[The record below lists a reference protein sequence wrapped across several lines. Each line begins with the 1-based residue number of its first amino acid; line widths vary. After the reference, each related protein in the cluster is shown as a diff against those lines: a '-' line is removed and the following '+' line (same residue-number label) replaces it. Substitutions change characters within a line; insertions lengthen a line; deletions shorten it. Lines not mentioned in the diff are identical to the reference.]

1 MNSVIKQH
9 PLYKLSKISIIEL
22 IMSEYVHCDEIPT
35 QIDVDTIELNK
46 ELQECKE
53 RSVKQRAEIVSLT
66 EKLTNVRSQLSASV
80 SMNENVLPEG
90 AFQIQID
97 GGDNVSEN
105 DFSPNPTQTEEIDAL
120 TQTNLKL
127 YSTIDKMNLDHEA
140 EIEMLKQEGNAD
152 GDSADK
158 LWMENDQYKKE
169 NENLSGY
176 LDKLNGENNKYKKM
190 LRLLN
195 ELLLETT
202 N

>member
-1 MNSVIKQH
+1 
-9 PLYKLSKISIIEL
+9 
-22 IMSEYVHCDEIPT
+22 MSEYVHCDEIPT
-35 QIDVDTIELNK
+35 PQTDNELVELKK

-97 GGDNVSEN
+97 SGDNVIEQVSALKTELNNQSEEHIKELEN
-105 DFSPNPTQTEEIDAL
+105 QVSNLKNKIGGFDDNKIERLEKENKKLKQDVSQQHIWKFDMEAL
-120 TQTNLKL
+120 TNKNL
-127 YSTIDKMNLDHEA
+127 
-140 EIEMLKQEGNAD
+140 
-152 GDSADK
+152 
-158 LWMENDQYKKE
+158 
-169 NENLSGY
+169 
-176 LDKLNGENNKYKKM
+176 KYKKM
-190 LRLLN
+190 LCLLN

>member
-35 QIDVDTIELNK
+35 PQADNELVELKK

-97 GGDNVSEN
+97 SGDNVIEQVSALKTELNNQSEEHIKELEN
-105 DFSPNPTQTEEIDAL
+105 QVSNLKNKIGGFDDNKIERLEKENKKLKQDVSQQHIWKFDMEAL
-120 TQTNLKL
+120 TNKNL
-127 YSTIDKMNLDHEA
+127 
-140 EIEMLKQEGNAD
+140 
-152 GDSADK
+152 
-158 LWMENDQYKKE
+158 
-169 NENLSGY
+169 
-176 LDKLNGENNKYKKM
+176 KYKKM
-190 LRLLN
+190 LCLLN

>member
-35 QIDVDTIELNK
+35 PQTDNELVELKK

-66 EKLTNVRSQLSASV
+66 EKLTNVRSQLSASI
-80 SMNENVLPEG
+80 NTNTLPEG

-97 GGDNVSEN
+97 CEAGDNVSEQVSALKIELN
-105 DFSPNPTQTEEIDAL
+105 NQSEEHIKGL
-120 TQTNLKL
+120 
-127 YSTIDKMNLDHEA
+127 EA
-140 EIEMLKQEGNAD
+140 ELETLINNKLNT
-152 GDSADK
+152 DK
-158 LWMENDQYKKE
+158 LIIENQNYKKE
-169 NENLSGY
+169 LETLKKEVPQQHIWKFDMEALTNQNR
-176 LDKLNGENNKYKKM
+176 KYKKM
-190 LRLLN
+190 LCLLN

-202 N
+202 S